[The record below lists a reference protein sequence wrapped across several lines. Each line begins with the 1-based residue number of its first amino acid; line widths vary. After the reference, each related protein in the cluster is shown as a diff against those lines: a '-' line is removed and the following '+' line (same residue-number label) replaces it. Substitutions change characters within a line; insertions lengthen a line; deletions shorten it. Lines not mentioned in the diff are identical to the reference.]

1 MNEEVVLA
9 TLTVVLTLRPDTLPL
24 SAMFQHKFDG
34 WPLGRGAGSLEAEEY
49 DSACQPHGMQREPR
63 HTITNFCLAFL
74 TRACLSR

>member
-49 DSACQPHGMQREPR
+49 DSAC
-63 HTITNFCLAFL
+63 
-74 TRACLSR
+74 